1 MKISDR
7 GQMRRLALILLS
19 LSPFSLTCLALRQAA
34 DTSPAASAPSAQ
46 IPTKPLKSKRYFNV
60 GGAVLP
66 PIPIQTDQP
75 VAPPGSHSGK
85 PDWQGAVIVEFGV
98 NENGTVDWA
107 RVERGSKKELDA
119 KALSAVARWVFKPA
133 TKGGVSVP
141 VKLAAQVNFKLY
153 K

>member
-1 MKISDR
+1 
-7 GQMRRLALILLS
+7 
-19 LSPFSLTCLALRQAA
+19 LTCLALGQAA
-34 DTSPAASAPSAQ
+34 DTPSTAPKPSAQ
-46 IPTKPLKSKRYFNV
+46 IPTKPLKGKHYFNV
-60 GGAVLP
+60 AGTVLP

-75 VAPPGSHSGK
+75 DVPSGAHSGK
-85 PDWQGAVIVEFGV
+85 PDWQGAVTVEFGV

-119 KALSAVARWVFKPA
+119 KALSAVAGWVFKPA
-133 TKGGVSVP
+133 TKGGVPVP